1 MDEFKRE
8 FLAKVEKEVDEKGE
22 KLIKAR
28 EDPAMKNLIA
38 AFTLSYDEAVRRRDR
53 LRDMW
58 GYVKPRAK

>member
-8 FLAKVEKEVDEKGE
+8 FLDKVEKEVDEKRE
-22 KLIKAR
+22 KLIEAR
-28 EDPAMKNLIA
+28 ENPALKNLIA

-58 GYVKPRAK
+58 GYVKPRTQ